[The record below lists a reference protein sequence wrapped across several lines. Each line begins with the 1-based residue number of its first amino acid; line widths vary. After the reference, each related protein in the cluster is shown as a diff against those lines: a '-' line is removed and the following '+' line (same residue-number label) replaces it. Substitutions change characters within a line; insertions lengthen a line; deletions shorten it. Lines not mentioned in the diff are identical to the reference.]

1 MKRMIAGL
9 AAGLLLAALCG
20 CGGAANETTEPASSV
35 ETTMAQES
43 TTERAFV
50 YTKKEMPKGWTVQ
63 EKYGTS
69 SYMEAT
75 YGKGKVTPTLSVS
88 VFHYDD
94 THGYGKAR
102 ALADAVKGREK
113 KSSKIQTRK
122 INGMDFFYLSFP
134 SPNDEKLLRYEYY
147 GQTEPNEE
155 NQYDFYMIVLDN
167 LTDAKQYAALEEVL
181 DCIDFADVQPQ

>member
-20 CGGAANETTEPASSV
+20 CGGTPNEAPESTSAV
-35 ETTMAQES
+35 ETTLEQEL
-43 TTERAFV
+43 TTEQAFV
-50 YTKKEMPKGWTVQ
+50 YAKKEMPKGWTIE

-69 SYMEAT
+69 SYLEAT
-75 YGKGKVTPTLSVS
+75 YGKGENPPRLSVS

-102 ALADAVKGREK
+102 ALADAVHGREK

-122 INGMDFFYLSFP
+122 INGTDFYYLSFP
-134 SPNDEKLLRYEYY
+134 SPNDAKLLRYEFY

-155 NQYDFYMIVLDN
+155 NQYDFFMIVLDN

-181 DCIDFADVQPQ
+181 DCIDFTESEAQ